1 MKIERLK
8 MAVIITS
15 ANFKTEVEE
24 STVPVVIDVFATWCG
39 PCKQMS
45 PVVDALAAELAGR
58 FKIVKLNIDEE
69 RDLAVQFNI
78 SSIPTFVFVKDG
90 KMVSK
95 ESGSMSK
102 DALKAKIESVL
113 G

>member
-1 MKIERLK
+1 
-8 MAVIITS
+8 MALLLTS

-24 STVPVVIDVFATWCG
+24 STIPVVIDVFAPWCG

-45 PVVDALAAELAGR
+45 PVVDELAVELFGK

-69 RDLAVQFNI
+69 RELAVKFNI
-78 SSIPTFVFVKDG
+78 SSIPTFVFIKNGIMVG
-90 KMVSK
+90 K
-95 ESGSMSK
+95 ETGSMSK
-102 DALKAKIESVL
+102 DTLKSSIEKNL

>member
-1 MKIERLK
+1 
-8 MAVIITS
+8 MALLITS

-24 STVPVVIDVFATWCG
+24 SKIPVVIDVFATWCG

-45 PVVDALAAELAGR
+45 PVVDALATELFGKI
-58 FKIVKLNIDEE
+58 KIVKLNIDEE
-69 RDLAVQFNI
+69 RDLAIQYNI
-78 SSIPTFVFVKDG
+78 SSIPTFVFIKNG
-90 KMVSK
+90 QMIGK

-102 DALKAKIESVL
+102 DVLKQKIESSL